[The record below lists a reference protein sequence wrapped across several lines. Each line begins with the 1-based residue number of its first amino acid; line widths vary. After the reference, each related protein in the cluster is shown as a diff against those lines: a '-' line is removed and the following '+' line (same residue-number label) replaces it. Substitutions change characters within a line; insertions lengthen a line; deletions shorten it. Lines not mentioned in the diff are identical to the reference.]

1 MNNRHSRLFQA
12 LYYGVALT
20 GFGAFSVLAAPLP
33 TTQDKIISD
42 QQLIYQQE
50 RQKAME
56 EALATPAPDVRL
68 LPNLNKKQTI
78 SFPKESPCFPIEHV
92 ELLNRDTL
100 SYIVPLYSLSRQAEG
115 HCLGGQG
122 ISLLM
127 TELQNQLISYG
138 YITTRIV
145 APEQDLT
152 RGTLSLLLV
161 KGVVRDVYYAPG
173 SDTHTSLQSALPVRN
188 GEALN
193 LRDIEQGL
201 ENLQRVPTV
210 KAQMQLVPGENPGE
224 SDVVITREQSKYWR
238 VGLSLDDSGTKDT
251 GRYQG
256 GLTLYLDNPLGM
268 SDAFY
273 VSGGHDLDAKSKYG
287 SKNYLF
293 SYSVPMGYWL
303 LNTSLSSNTYHQTV
317 AGVYDYKYS
326 GRSRNTNVQLSRVI
340 HRNDTQKTTL
350 SYGLTFKESR
360 NYIDDSEVDVQYRK
374 TTSWIFGV
382 KHRHYIGAITLDAGA
397 SYKKG
402 VRWFG
407 AYPAP
412 EEYSHYGTA
421 LSDIFSLN
429 FSATVPFA
437 IAEQN
442 FRYNLDY
449 QGQFTRGG
457 DLTPPERFSIGGRWS
472 VRGFDGELS
481 LSADNG
487 WYVRNELSWA
497 TPMTNELYLGLD
509 YGEVSGA
516 NSGRLLGKRLAGSAL
531 GVRGSLYGIYYDAFV
546 GTPIYKPDGFKAN
559 SVTMGFYLS
568 WSY

>member
-1 MNNRHSRLFQA
+1 MKKIK
-12 LYYGVALT
+12 VI
-20 GFGAFSVLAAPLP
+20 GFFAPLIFAGTCSVSSFAAPVISG
-33 TTQDKIISD
+33 QDKAISD

-56 EALATPAPDVRL
+56 DALSAQTPDVRFKTAV
-68 LPNLNKKQTI
+68 KKSKTI
-78 SFPKESPCFPIEHV
+78 EFPEESVCFPIDRV
-92 ELLNRDTL
+92 ELLDRASL
-100 SYIVPLYSLSRQAEG
+100 PYVMPLYPIAEQAKG
-115 HCLGGQG
+115 QCLGGLG
-122 ISLLM
+122 INLLM
-127 TELQNQLISYG
+127 TELQNQIISYG
-138 YITTRIV
+138 YITTRVV

-161 KGVVRDVYYAPG
+161 KGVVRDVYYDEA
-173 SDTHTSLQSALPVRN
+173 SDKRSSLQSALPVTK
-188 GEALN
+188 GDILN

-201 ENLQRVPTV
+201 ENLQRIPTV

-224 SDVVITREQSKYWR
+224 SDIVITREQSKYWR
-238 VGLSLDDSGTKDT
+238 LGVSVDDSGTKDT

-273 VSGGHDLDAKSKYG
+273 VSGGHDLDDKSQYG

-303 LNTSLSSNTYHQTV
+303 LNTTLSSNTYHQTV
-317 AGVYDYKYS
+317 AGVYDYEYS

-340 HRNDTQKTTL
+340 HRNDTKKTTI
-350 SYGLTFKESR
+350 SYGLNFKESR
-360 NYIDDSEVDVQYRK
+360 NYIDDSEVDVQYRR
-374 TTSWIFGV
+374 TTSWVLGIS
-382 KHRHYIGAITLDAGA
+382 HRHYFGNTTLDVGA

-407 AYPAP
+407 AKPAP
-412 EEYSHYGTA
+412 EEYSNYGTA
-421 LSDIFSLN
+421 LSDIFNVNASI
-429 FSATVPFA
+429 AVPFTL
-437 IAEQN
+437 AEQP

-457 DLTPPERFSIGGRWS
+457 ELTPPERFSIGGRWS

-487 WYVRNELSWA
+487 WTARNELSWA
-497 TPMTNELYLGLD
+497 TPIGNELYLGLD

-516 NSGRLLGKRLAGSAL
+516 NSGYLLGKKLAGSAL
-531 GVRGSLYGIYYDAFV
+531 GVRGSLYGIYYDAFA
-546 GTPIYKPDGFKAN
+546 GTPIYKPEGFKA
-559 SVTMGFYLS
+559 SHVVMGFNLNWNY
-568 WSY
+568 